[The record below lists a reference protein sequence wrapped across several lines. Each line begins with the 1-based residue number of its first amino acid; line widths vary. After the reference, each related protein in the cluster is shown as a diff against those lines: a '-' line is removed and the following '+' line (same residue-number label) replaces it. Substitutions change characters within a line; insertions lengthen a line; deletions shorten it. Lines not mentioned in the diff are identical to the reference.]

1 MNIDY
6 DNELNVRIMERV
18 QASQPLQ
25 PLYDPRPASTKY
37 TLFQTTPEP
46 QKSTEPLHQYNEY
59 STEKTFHPGNRG
71 PVDYYAKQIDQEST
85 LRSQF
90 AALQKA
96 DAAVYIPE
104 THSDLYVYSSYKP
117 DPGHSITQAVSRSVS
132 QKESSPFFNMT
143 RLHYRQPSKG
153 EPQEKPG
160 PTQSGQR
167 VKLSPLR

>member
-18 QASQPLQ
+18 QSSQPLQ
-25 PLYDPRPASTKY
+25 PLYDPRPSSTKY

-46 QKSTEPLHQYNEY
+46 QKSTEPLHQYKEY

-104 THSDLYVYSSYKP
+104 THSDLYVYSSYKA

-143 RLHYRQPSKG
+143 RLHYRQPSKSQ
-153 EPQEKPG
+153 PQVQGKAIRSKSAP
-160 PTQSGQR
+160 
-167 VKLSPLR
+167 

>member
-46 QKSTEPLHQYNEY
+46 QKSTEPLHQYKEY

-104 THSDLYVYSSYKP
+104 THSDLYVYSSYKA

-143 RLHYRQPSKG
+143 RLHYRQPSKSQ
-153 EPQEKPG
+153 PQAPG
-160 PTQSGQR
+160 NKAIRSKSAP
-167 VKLSPLR
+167 

>member
-37 TLFQTTPEP
+37 TLFKTTPEP
-46 QKSTEPLHQYNEY
+46 QKSTEPLHQYKEY

-143 RLHYRQPSKG
+143 RLHYRQPSKKA
-153 EPQEKPG
+153 ETQERTGPG
-160 PTQSGQR
+160 
-167 VKLSPLR
+167 VKLSPIR

>member
-46 QKSTEPLHQYNEY
+46 QKSTEPLHQYKEY

-132 QKESSPFFNMT
+132 QKEFSPFFNMT
-143 RLHYRQPSKG
+143 RLHYRQPSKK
-153 EPQEKPG
+153 EPQDQGNKVTRSKSAP
-160 PTQSGQR
+160 
-167 VKLSPLR
+167 

>member
-37 TLFQTTPEP
+37 TLFKTTPEP
-46 QKSTEPLHQYNEY
+46 QKSTEPLHQYKEY
-59 STEKTFHPGNRG
+59 STETTFHPGNRG

-143 RLHYRQPSKG
+143 RLHYRHHC
-153 EPQEKPG
+153 
-160 PTQSGQR
+160 
-167 VKLSPLR
+167 LRQ